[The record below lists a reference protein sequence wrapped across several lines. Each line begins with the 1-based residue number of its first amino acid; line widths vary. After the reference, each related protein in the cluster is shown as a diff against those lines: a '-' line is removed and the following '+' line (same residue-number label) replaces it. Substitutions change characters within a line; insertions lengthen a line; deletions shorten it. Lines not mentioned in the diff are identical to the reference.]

1 MSKIKLMKNPG
12 YIEDLFFIF
21 FLNFNTEYCKKNFIG
36 DSENVENKNEY
47 KSKISFFDE
56 VLKIFEPISDE
67 LYVFF
72 HALPNGRCFFNTRY
86 FDPYTE
92 RFVTDYDIHLINE
105 AILDQESLLK
115 NIIEYY
121 FYYLTEDEVSRCME
135 SKRNVYEVIK
145 NSDYSDTEKL
155 RLYELFIN
163 PSFYIQKLQY
173 ELTVKDMILSEYY
186 EKNYSRILDAYNS
199 LNVEDVIKQLSS
211 YSTINLDEK
220 ENKNLY
226 VTFCLLNKEYI
237 NLINLE
243 KGIVFILGDGYV
255 DGIRAVNKTRK
266 VVKLH
271 EFGSAI
277 SELNRVNILDFMLE
291 KGEVSCKDLEQRFN
305 FTGSTA
311 YHHLIMLM
319 RFGVIKSRSEGK
331 TVYYS
336 IDNKYFD
343 TVIKLLYK
351 YNRNYK
357 KL

>member
-1 MSKIKLMKNPG
+1 MSRIKLMKNPG

-21 FLNFNTEYCKKNFIG
+21 FLNFNKEYCKKNFTCNTLS
-36 DSENVENKNEY
+36 SED
-47 KSKISFFDE
+47 KSEEEKASYFDE
-56 VLKIFEPISDE
+56 ILKQFEPISDE
-67 LYVFF
+67 LYIFF
-72 HALPNGRCFFNTRY
+72 HALSNGRCFFTSRY
-86 FDPYTE
+86 FDRYAE
-92 RFVTDYDIHLINE
+92 RFVTDYDIHLIHE

-199 LNVEDVIKQLSS
+199 LNVEDVMKQLSP
-211 YSTINLDEK
+211 YSAINFE
-220 ENKNLY
+220 ENEDKNLY
-226 VTFCLLNKEYI
+226 VTFCLLNTEHI
-237 NLINLE
+237 NIINLE
-243 KGIVFILGDGYV
+243 KSFVFILGDGYV
-255 DGIRAVNKTRK
+255 GGIQAVKKTK
-266 VVKLH
+266 KIIKLH
-271 EFGSAI
+271 EFGSAV
-277 SELNRVNILDFMLE
+277 SELNRVNILDFILE

-311 YHHLIMLM
+311 YHHLMMLM

-331 TVYYS
+331 TVFYS

-351 YNRNYK
+351 YSRNIK
-357 KL
+357 CR

>member
-1 MSKIKLMKNPG
+1 MSRVKLMKNPG
-12 YIEDLFFIF
+12 YMEDLCFIF
-21 FLNFNTEYCKKNFIG
+21 FLYFNKEYCKKNFSSNTINAE
-36 DSENVENKNEY
+36 DKSEEEKANY
-47 KSKISFFDE
+47 FDE
-56 VLKIFEPISDE
+56 ILKQFEPISEE
-67 LYVFF
+67 LFVFF
-72 HALPNGRCFFNTRY
+72 HALTNGRCFFTSRY
-86 FDPYTE
+86 FDKYAE
-92 RFVTDYDIHLINE
+92 RFVVDYDINLIHE

-121 FYYLTEDEVSRCME
+121 FYYLTEEEISRCIE
-135 SKRNVYEVIK
+135 SKKDVYEVIK
-145 NSDYSDTEKL
+145 NSDYTDSEKL

-199 LNVEDVIKQLSS
+199 LNIEDVITQLTP

-226 VTFCLLNKEYI
+226 VTFCLLNTEHI
-237 NLINLE
+237 NIVNLE
-243 KGIVFILGDGYV
+243 KSYVFILGDAYV
-255 DGIRAVNKTRK
+255 GGIQAVKKTKK
-266 VVKLH
+266 VIKLY

-311 YHHLIMLM
+311 YHHLMMLM

-331 TVYYS
+331 TVLYS
-336 IDNKYFD
+336 IDSKYFD

-351 YNRNYK
+351 YSRNIK
-357 KL
+357 CK